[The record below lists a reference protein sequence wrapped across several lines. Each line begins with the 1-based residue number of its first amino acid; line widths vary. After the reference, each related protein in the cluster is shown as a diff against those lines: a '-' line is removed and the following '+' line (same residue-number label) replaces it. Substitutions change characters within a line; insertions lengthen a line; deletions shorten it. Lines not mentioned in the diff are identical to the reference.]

1 MFHRVGSGPASA
13 PRHKAESGQK
23 RSDESL
29 RKHFLNNSN
38 QSHDEAV
45 ATDITKSVNHHFKRE
60 GRLMIWFVIGVPVIL
75 LICALVFGPALL
87 TLAGR

>member
-1 MFHRVGSGPASA
+1 MPALGNTPA
-13 PRHKAESGQK
+13 IGQK

-38 QSHDEAV
+38 QSRDEAV

-60 GRLMIWFVIGVPVIL
+60 GRLMIWFVVGVPVIL